1 MPTASTPKQA
11 TEQRQASL
19 VAAALALA
27 AQRSPADVTTA
38 DLAQAVGI
46 TQGAVFRHFESKAAI
61 WLAVMDAVHDDL
73 LARLR
78 AAATAQPQPL
88 AALQAVFMAHIGFV
102 SERPG
107 VPRLIFGELQRPGQT
122 VAKQMV
128 QTLIQQYGERL
139 RRLLE
144 AGKAQGELDAALDV
158 PAAAVLFIG
167 TVQGLVMQS
176 LLAGDVARMRQDAP
190 GVFAIYLRGIRRQP

>member
-1 MPTASTPKQA
+1 MPTPSTPKQA

>member
-1 MPTASTPKQA
+1 MP
-11 TEQRQASL
+11 
-19 VAAALALA
+19 
-27 AQRSPADVTTA
+27 
-38 DLAQAVGI
+38 
-46 TQGAVFRHFESKAAI
+46 
-61 WLAVMDAVHDDL
+61 
-73 LARLR
+73 
-78 AAATAQPQPL
+78 
-88 AALQAVFMAHIGFV
+88 HIGFV